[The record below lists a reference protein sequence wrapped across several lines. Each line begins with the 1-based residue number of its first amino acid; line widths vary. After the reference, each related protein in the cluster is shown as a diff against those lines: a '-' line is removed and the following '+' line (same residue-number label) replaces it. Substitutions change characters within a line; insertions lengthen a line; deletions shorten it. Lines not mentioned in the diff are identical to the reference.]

1 MEKLRT
7 PVAQPP
13 PSPSHPPFSKQDFS
27 RSVAADARDGK
38 DECCEKTKQNC
49 RAVFR
54 VSRERRADGLVRFL
68 APNPRDIL
76 KGQRKSCL
84 FPHDK

>member
-7 PVAQPP
+7 PVAQPH

-27 RSVAADARDGK
+27 RSIAADARDGK
-38 DECCEKTKQNC
+38 DKCCEKTTLYC

-76 KGQRKSCL
+76 KGERNT
-84 FPHDK
+84 